1 MNYLR
6 LFLSFIIFYLSFKY
20 RKSLQQ
26 LNDNIFNN
34 QKYPQPITKDDLMIT
49 RLIIDNYKLAN
60 ANNTREIYKVSP
72 IWYKGIYKSRIHYV
86 EALKR
91 EETYHLSVL
100 LRSFFRN
107 IGAVGITYKC
117 RPFRGVSK
125 LNYSFV
131 IQTDK
136 MYQHLRYK
144 EKDSRISFKH
154 LFNTNDVGNPYLV
167 QLYGQSLDINTLC
180 YLTHVYEIIRHTD
193 LDMTGKY
200 IFADL
205 GAGFGGII
213 KFLLQLFPNSKA
225 IIFDIPEMLPFST
238 FFLCKNFAQ
247 KKIGLY
253 TDITNLKEDIMKYDI
268 LLLPHFMIDEIPSEI
283 ADCFINTGSLPEM
296 KRDLALHYLN
306 TIKRAVKHN
315 GFFYSNNNWDNAAR
329 VNRKGE
335 HGLKELFEASSMKNN
350 FDIICNDILEIAQEY
365 RRTILRKR

>member
-205 GAGFGGII
+205 GAGFGCTI

-225 IIFDIPEMLPFST
+225 IVFDLPEMLPFST
-238 FFLCKNFAQ
+238 YFLNKNFKQ

-253 TDITNLKEDIMKYDI
+253 TDIKSINEDIIKYDI
-268 LLLPHFMIDEIPSEI
+268 LLLPHFMIEEIPSNVI
-283 ADCFINTGSLPEM
+283 DCFVNMASLPEM
-296 KRDLALHYLN
+296 PRSVALNYLKY
-306 TIKRAVKHN
+306 ISKAVKHN
-315 GFFYSNNNWDNAAR
+315 GYFYLYNCWDNASR
-329 VNRKGE
+329 INNKGE
-335 HGLKELFEASSMKNN
+335 HGLKELFEASSIYNYFEVLYNDVLEVSQEFKE
-350 FDIICNDILEIAQEY
+350 IIM
-365 RRTILRKR
+365 RKR